1 MGCRPAC
8 KQLSFVHRYD
18 YVPHDKP
25 SMFCNDEQKET
36 EIETCEPYSSSLFPL
51 RVRFFPVGLSN
62 LAHARSKVFQ
72 QYAAGGAPRSGSFKS
87 GARSFKSLLKVR
99 RWCGTAEPVFKSWHT
114 FVQKSS
120 KRMPPVRQREA
131 GILKPQHDCTNVLL
145 KHGLRQFFSSDA
157 IWAQILQLC
166 LVLLFHVAFIE
177 MERPSTITYQPRRS
191 HRKEMR
197 LQCHR
202 RSRKLSH
209 RRRPT

>member
-51 RVRFFPVGLSN
+51 RVRFFPVDLSN

-99 RWCGTAEPVFKSWHT
+99 RWCGTAEPVFQIWHT

-120 KRMPPVRQREA
+120 KRMPPARQREA
-131 GILKPQHDCTNVLL
+131 GILKPHHDCTNVLL
-145 KHGLRQFFSSDA
+145 KHCLRQFFSPDA
-157 IWAQILQLC
+157 IWASNLAIMSSPF
-166 LVLLFHVAFIE
+166 VSRSAYEDGEAFDHYVSTAAK
-177 MERPSTITYQPRRS
+177 PSKRDASAMSSSQQETISP
-191 HRKEMR
+191 
-197 LQCHR
+197 
-202 RSRKLSH
+202 
-209 RRRPT
+209 